1 MKLRYNRSWNSL
13 KDKNYC
19 ELKGQILFHEVK
31 LLIIDEIL
39 VIGQNMCGW
48 IDKWLRQITGKLD
61 VESGGISII
70 LIIDFAQLLQI
81 TDKPQAMLMG

>member
-1 MKLRYNRSWNSL
+1 M
-13 KDKNYC
+13 
-19 ELKGQILFHEVK
+19 FHEVK

-39 VIGQNMCGW
+39 VIGQNMCGG
-48 IDKWLRQITGKLD
+48 IDKWLRQIIGKLD

-81 TDKPQAMLMG
+81 TDKPQAMLMR